1 MVIDHATNPTTV
13 YGTKSPLQLVMI
25 HENPAGIGWL
35 QNYFD
40 PFKRGQV
47 IEGDDILGIN
57 IRMPK
62 ESSEFRTNPYVGF
75 RNVEEGYIE
84 GTESLLRW
92 S

>member
-13 YGTKSPLQLVMI
+13 YGTQSSLQLVVI

-35 QNYFD
+35 ENLFN

-47 IEGDDILGIN
+47 IESDEILGIN

-62 ESSEFRTNPYVGF
+62 ESSKFRTK
-75 RNVEEGYIE
+75 
-84 GTESLLRW
+84 T
-92 S
+92 